1 MHISK
6 FLESQ
11 YLHFNAAAL
20 VDAAKGYKQQLAQ
33 GNKMLVSLAGAMS
46 TVLMLVVIFL
56 MIKFAWKPIISALDE
71 REEGIKNA
79 LESAEKAKLE
89 MESISSSNEKLFNQA
104 REERDTLLKEAR
116 EIKAK
121 IIAEAEAN
129 AEAEAAKIIAS
140 AKEAIEAEKKEALAE
155 LKSEVA
161 QLSISV
167 AEKLLKEELSDA
179 KKDASFVN
187 GLLGEVNLK

>member
-1 MHISK
+1 M
-6 FLESQ
+6 
-11 YLHFNAAAL
+11 
-20 VDAAKGYKQQLAQ
+20 DQLLNDFSPGLFIIQ
-33 GNKMLVSLAGAMS
+33 S
-46 TVLMLVVIFL
+46 VLMLVVIFL

-79 LESAEKAKLE
+79 LESAEKAKQE
-89 MESISSSNEKLFNQA
+89 IESISSSNEELLRQA
-104 REERDTLLKEAR
+104 REERDAMLKEAR
-116 EIKAK
+116 EMKAK
-121 IIAEAEAN
+121 MIAEAESN

-140 AKEAIEAEKKEALAE
+140 AKEAIEVEKKEALAE
-155 LKSEVA
+155 LKAEVA

-167 AEKLLKEELSDA
+167 AEKLLKKELSDA

>member
-1 MHISK
+1 M
-6 FLESQ
+6 
-11 YLHFNAAAL
+11 
-20 VDAAKGYKQQLAQ
+20 DQLLNDFSPGLFIIQ
-33 GNKMLVSLAGAMS
+33 S
-46 TVLMLVVIFL
+46 VLMLVVIFL

-79 LESAEKAKLE
+79 LESAEKAKQE
-89 MESISSSNEKLFNQA
+89 IESISSSNEELLRQA
-104 REERDTLLKEAR
+104 REERDAMLKEAR
-116 EIKAK
+116 EMKAK
-121 IIAEAEAN
+121 MIAEAEAN

-140 AKEAIEAEKKEALAE
+140 AKEAIEVEKKEALAE
-155 LKSEVA
+155 IKAEVA

>member
-1 MHISK
+1 M
-6 FLESQ
+6 E
-11 YLHFNAAAL
+11 
-20 VDAAKGYKQQLAQ
+20 QLLNDFSPGLFIMQ
-33 GNKMLVSLAGAMS
+33 S
-46 TVLMLVVIFL
+46 VLMLAVIFL
-56 MIKFAWKPIISALDE
+56 MVKFAWKPIISALDE

-79 LESAEKAKLE
+79 LEAAEMAKQE

-104 REERDTLLKEAR
+104 REDRDAMLKEAR
-116 EIKAK
+116 EMKAK
-121 IIAEAEAN
+121 MIAEAAAN

-140 AKEAIEAEKKEALAE
+140 AKEAIEVEKKEALAE
-155 LKSEVA
+155 IKAEVA

-167 AEKLLKEELSDA
+167 AEKLLKEELSDD

>member
-1 MHISK
+1 M
-6 FLESQ
+6 E
-11 YLHFNAAAL
+11 
-20 VDAAKGYKQQLAQ
+20 QLLNDFSPGLFIMQ
-33 GNKMLVSLAGAMS
+33 S
-46 TVLMLVVIFL
+46 VLMLAVIFL
-56 MIKFAWKPIISALDE
+56 MVKFAWKPIISALDE

-79 LESAEKAKLE
+79 LEAAEKAKQE

-104 REERDTLLKEAR
+104 REDRDAMLKEAR
-116 EIKAK
+116 EMKAK
-121 IIAEAEAN
+121 MIAEAAAN

-140 AKEAIEAEKKEALAE
+140 AKEAIEVEKKEALAE
-155 LKSEVA
+155 IKAEVA

-187 GLLGEVNLK
+187 GLLGEVYLK

>member
-1 MHISK
+1 M
-6 FLESQ
+6 E
-11 YLHFNAAAL
+11 
-20 VDAAKGYKQQLAQ
+20 QLLNDFSPGLFIMQ
-33 GNKMLVSLAGAMS
+33 S
-46 TVLMLVVIFL
+46 VLMLAVIFL

-79 LESAEKAKLE
+79 LEAAEKAKQE
-89 MESISSSNEKLFNQA
+89 MESISSSNENLFNQA
-104 REERDTLLKEAR
+104 REERDAMLKEAR
-116 EIKAK
+116 EMKAK
-121 IIAEAEAN
+121 MIVEAEAN

-140 AKEAIEAEKKEALAE
+140 AKEVIEIEKKEALAE
-155 LKSEVA
+155 LKAEVA

-167 AEKLLKEELSDA
+167 AEKLLKEELSDD

>member
-1 MHISK
+1 M
-6 FLESQ
+6 E
-11 YLHFNAAAL
+11 
-20 VDAAKGYKQQLAQ
+20 QLLNDFSPGLFIMQ
-33 GNKMLVSLAGAMS
+33 S
-46 TVLMLVVIFL
+46 VLMLAVIFL
-56 MIKFAWKPIISALDE
+56 MVKFAWKPIVSALDE

-79 LESAEKAKLE
+79 LEASEKAKQE
-89 MESISSSNEKLFNQA
+89 MENISSSTEKLFNHA
-104 REERDTLLKEAR
+104 REERDIMLKEAR
-116 EIKAK
+116 EINAK

-140 AKEAIEAEKKEALAE
+140 AKEAIEVEKKEALAE
-155 LKSEVA
+155 LKAEVA

>member
-1 MHISK
+1 M
-6 FLESQ
+6 E
-11 YLHFNAAAL
+11 
-20 VDAAKGYKQQLAQ
+20 QLLNDFSPGLFIMQ
-33 GNKMLVSLAGAMS
+33 S
-46 TVLMLVVIFL
+46 VLMLAVIFL
-56 MIKFAWKPIISALDE
+56 MVKFAWKPIISALDE

-79 LESAEKAKLE
+79 LEAAEKAKQE

-104 REERDTLLKEAR
+104 REDRDAMLKEAR
-116 EIKAK
+116 EMKAK
-121 IIAEAEAN
+121 MIAEAEAN

-140 AKEAIEAEKKEALAE
+140 AKEAIEVEKKEALAE
-155 LKSEVA
+155 IKAEVA

>member
-1 MHISK
+1 M
-6 FLESQ
+6 E
-11 YLHFNAAAL
+11 
-20 VDAAKGYKQQLAQ
+20 QLLNDFSPGLFITQ
-33 GNKMLVSLAGAMS
+33 S
-46 TVLMLVVIFL
+46 VLMLAVIFL
-56 MIKFAWKPIISALDE
+56 MVKFAWKPIVSALDE

-79 LESAEKAKLE
+79 LEAAEKAKQE

-104 REERDTLLKEAR
+104 REERDAMLKEAR
-116 EIKAK
+116 EMKAK
-121 IIAEAEAN
+121 MIAEAEAN

-140 AKEAIEAEKKEALAE
+140 AKEAIEVEKKEALAE
-155 LKSEVA
+155 IKAEVA

>member
-1 MHISK
+1 MQS
-6 FLESQ
+6 
-11 YLHFNAAAL
+11 
-20 VDAAKGYKQQLAQ
+20 
-33 GNKMLVSLAGAMS
+33 
-46 TVLMLVVIFL
+46 VLMLAVIFL
-56 MIKFAWKPIISALDE
+56 MVKFAWKPIVSALDE

-79 LESAEKAKLE
+79 LEAAEKAKQE

-104 REERDTLLKEAR
+104 REERDAMLKEAR
-116 EIKAK
+116 EMKAK
-121 IIAEAEAN
+121 MIAEAEAN

-140 AKEAIEAEKKEALAE
+140 AKEAIEIEKKEALAE
-155 LKSEVA
+155 LKAEVA

>member
-1 MHISK
+1 MQS
-6 FLESQ
+6 
-11 YLHFNAAAL
+11 
-20 VDAAKGYKQQLAQ
+20 
-33 GNKMLVSLAGAMS
+33 
-46 TVLMLVVIFL
+46 VLMLAVIFL
-56 MIKFAWKPIISALDE
+56 MVKFAWKPIISALDE

-79 LESAEKAKLE
+79 LEAAEKAKQE
-89 MESISSSNEKLFNQA
+89 MESISSSNEKLYNQA
-104 REERDTLLKEAR
+104 REDRDAMLKEAR
-116 EIKAK
+116 EMKAK
-121 IIAEAEAN
+121 MIAEAEAN

-140 AKEAIEAEKKEALAE
+140 AKEAIEVEKKEALAE
-155 LKSEVA
+155 IKAEVA

>member
-1 MHISK
+1 M
-6 FLESQ
+6 E
-11 YLHFNAAAL
+11 
-20 VDAAKGYKQQLAQ
+20 QLLNDFSPGLFIMQ
-33 GNKMLVSLAGAMS
+33 S
-46 TVLMLVVIFL
+46 VLMLAVIFL
-56 MIKFAWKPIISALDE
+56 MVKFAWKPIISALDE

-79 LESAEKAKLE
+79 LEAAEMAKQE

-104 REERDTLLKEAR
+104 REDRDAMLKEAR
-116 EIKAK
+116 EMKAK
-121 IIAEAEAN
+121 MIAEAAAN

-140 AKEAIEAEKKEALAE
+140 AKEAIEVEKKEALAE
-155 LKSEVA
+155 IKAEVA

>member
-1 MHISK
+1 MQS
-6 FLESQ
+6 
-11 YLHFNAAAL
+11 
-20 VDAAKGYKQQLAQ
+20 
-33 GNKMLVSLAGAMS
+33 
-46 TVLMLVVIFL
+46 VLMLAVILL
-56 MIKFAWKPIISALDE
+56 MVKFAWKPIVSALDE

-79 LESAEKAKLE
+79 LEAAEKAKQE

-104 REERDTLLKEAR
+104 REERDAMLKEAR
-116 EIKAK
+116 EMKAK
-121 IIAEAEAN
+121 MIAEAEAN

-140 AKEAIEAEKKEALAE
+140 AKEAIEVEKKEALAE
-155 LKSEVA
+155 LKAEVA

>member
-1 MHISK
+1 MQS
-6 FLESQ
+6 
-11 YLHFNAAAL
+11 
-20 VDAAKGYKQQLAQ
+20 
-33 GNKMLVSLAGAMS
+33 
-46 TVLMLVVIFL
+46 VLMLAVIFL
-56 MIKFAWKPIISALDE
+56 MVKFAWKPIISALDE

-79 LESAEKAKLE
+79 LEAAEMAKQE

-104 REERDTLLKEAR
+104 REDRDAMLKEAR
-116 EIKAK
+116 EMKAK
-121 IIAEAEAN
+121 MIAEAAAN

-140 AKEAIEAEKKEALAE
+140 AKEAIEVEKKEALAE
-155 LKSEVA
+155 IKAEVA

-167 AEKLLKEELSDA
+167 AEKLLKEELSDD

>member
-1 MHISK
+1 M
-6 FLESQ
+6 E
-11 YLHFNAAAL
+11 
-20 VDAAKGYKQQLAQ
+20 QLLNDFSPGLFIMQ
-33 GNKMLVSLAGAMS
+33 S
-46 TVLMLVVIFL
+46 VLMLAVIFL
-56 MIKFAWKPIISALDE
+56 MVKFAWKPIVSALDE

-79 LESAEKAKLE
+79 LEAAEKAKQE

-104 REERDTLLKEAR
+104 REERDAMLKEAR
-116 EIKAK
+116 EMKAK
-121 IIAEAEAN
+121 MIAEAEAN

-140 AKEAIEAEKKEALAE
+140 AKEAIEIEKKEALAE
-155 LKSEVA
+155 IKAEVA

-187 GLLGEVNLK
+187 SLLGEVNLK

>member
-1 MHISK
+1 M
-6 FLESQ
+6 E
-11 YLHFNAAAL
+11 
-20 VDAAKGYKQQLAQ
+20 QLLNDFSPGLFIMQ
-33 GNKMLVSLAGAMS
+33 S
-46 TVLMLVVIFL
+46 VLMLAVIFL
-56 MIKFAWKPIISALDE
+56 MVKFAWKPIVSALDE

-79 LESAEKAKLE
+79 LEAAEKAKQE

-104 REERDTLLKEAR
+104 REERDAMLKEAR
-116 EIKAK
+116 EMKAK
-121 IIAEAEAN
+121 MIAEAEAN

-140 AKEAIEAEKKEALAE
+140 AKEAIEVEKKEALAE
-155 LKSEVA
+155 LKAEVA

-167 AEKLLKEELSDA
+167 AEKLLKTELSDA

>member
-1 MHISK
+1 M
-6 FLESQ
+6 E
-11 YLHFNAAAL
+11 
-20 VDAAKGYKQQLAQ
+20 QLLNDFSPGLFIMQ
-33 GNKMLVSLAGAMS
+33 S
-46 TVLMLVVIFL
+46 VLMLAVIFL
-56 MIKFAWKPIISALDE
+56 MVKFAWKPIVSALDE

-79 LESAEKAKLE
+79 LEAAEKAKQE

-104 REERDTLLKEAR
+104 REDRDAMLKEAR
-116 EIKAK
+116 EMKAK
-121 IIAEAEAN
+121 MIAEAEAN

-140 AKEAIEAEKKEALAE
+140 AKEAIEVEKKEALAE
-155 LKSEVA
+155 IKAEVA